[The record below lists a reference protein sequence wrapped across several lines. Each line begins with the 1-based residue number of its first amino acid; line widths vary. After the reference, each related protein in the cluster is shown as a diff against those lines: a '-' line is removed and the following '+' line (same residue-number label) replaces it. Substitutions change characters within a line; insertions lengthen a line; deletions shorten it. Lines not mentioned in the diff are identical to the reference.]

1 MKKILFSL
9 MAVAALTACNNVDD
23 FPPLNP
29 SDSDVIKV
37 NASIDYMTRV
47 ETDGMASH
55 FENDDR
61 IMVYGWTGDKTVVP
75 ANPPIESVNTLKI
88 ENNVE
93 TWNAAPQMLWQS
105 QTAAHYFIGIYPVR
119 PVTNFSS
126 DAYLLDETKQEDAD
140 LLVAVS
146 DDQGIVANNRGVDLV
161 FKHMMA
167 KVNINMNFR
176 SQFGDVSPV
185 PSEVKLYC
193 GKEAAVNYLLQR
205 VTADAYIFDATKYID
220 MPVQGT
226 PVTGFDKSYSS
237 IVVPQ
242 TGVNMVDIV
251 IDGTTYRY
259 EGVEDIPF
267 TTGKVTTLNL
277 NVGKDEITL
286 AGVTVGDWQDG
297 ETIGD
302 GEAEEVITY
311 NLATQTENM
320 AITSDCVIDGS
331 SLTTAYTKQITITGD
346 VEVILKNV
354 NQIASG
360 DNKDAIT
367 INGDVTLNIEGE
379 NTINV
384 STNYTD
390 AIRVNSGSLTINGNS
405 DDKLIIDGSQNRCG
419 AIVLANGAD
428 LIINGGY
435 IDVKAGSWHAGIGGG
450 YGSSDYPEDNTPCGT
465 ITING
470 GNISAQGGYYA
481 PGIGATYSMSGGDI
495 IITGGTITA
504 KGGNTGAG
512 IGTGYL
518 GTCGNITISG
528 ASTSITAVGDGPG
541 GGVSIGAEYQG
552 TCGTVTIGAGVTV
565 NGTTYNKETVGE
577 IENNN

>member
-29 SDSDVIKV
+29 LDSDVIKV

-47 ETDGMASH
+47 ETDGMASY

-119 PVTNFSS
+119 PVTNFSA
-126 DAYLLDETKQEDAD
+126 DAYILDETKQDDAD

-193 GKEAAVNYLLQR
+193 SKEAAVNYLLQR

-242 TGVNMVDIV
+242 TGVNMVDVV
-251 IDGTTYRY
+251 IGGTTYRY
-259 EGVEDIPF
+259 ESVEDIPF

-302 GEAEEVITY
+302 GEAEEVIEYPYVDFGLPTGTLWATY
-311 NLATQTENM
+311 NVGATAPEEFGGYFAWAETQSKETYDWSNEGDYKYGVRDTNDKPDGGM
-320 AITSDCVIDGS
+320 TKYISTDNLRTLISSDDAASVNWRSGWRTPTKADFDELLEACDAQLTDNYNDTGVAGLVITSKTDGTKSIFLPAAGYHYDNGPYGKGTSCKYWCS
-331 SLTTAYTKQITITGD
+331 SIYETEYQAAY
-346 VEVILKNV
+346 
-354 NQIASG
+354 S
-360 DNKDAIT
+360 
-367 INGDVTLNIEGE
+367 LNIE
-379 NTINV
+379 NNV
-384 STNYTD
+384 PL
-390 AIRVNSGSLTINGNS
+390 V
-405 DDKLIIDGSQNRCG
+405 
-419 AIVLANGAD
+419 
-428 LIINGGY
+428 
-435 IDVKAGSWHAGIGGG
+435 IGGNPRYVG
-450 YGSSDYPEDNTPCGT
+450 FPVRPVR
-465 ITING
+465 
-470 GNISAQGGYYA
+470 SA
-481 PGIGATYSMSGGDI
+481 
-495 IITGGTITA
+495 
-504 KGGNTGAG
+504 K
-512 IGTGYL
+512 
-518 GTCGNITISG
+518 
-528 ASTSITAVGDGPG
+528 
-541 GGVSIGAEYQG
+541 
-552 TCGTVTIGAGVTV
+552 
-565 NGTTYNKETVGE
+565 
-577 IENNN
+577 